1 MFCKIAATVEK
12 CKSSHGKKC
21 IGEIGHS
28 HVLDAL
34 DDYPTM
40 KKIDVIVLL
49 PRSGGIAVHQET
61 QVANCCI
68 KIERNDH
75 RIGAI
80 RSSLPI

>member
-1 MFCKIAATVEK
+1 MFCKMAAMVVK
-12 CKSSHGKKC
+12 CKSSQGKKC

-28 HVLDAL
+28 HVLNAL

-49 PRSGGIAVHQET
+49 PRIGGIAVHLGT
-61 QVANCCI
+61 QDAMSCI

-75 RIGAI
+75 RIDAI
-80 RSSLPI
+80 RSSPTI